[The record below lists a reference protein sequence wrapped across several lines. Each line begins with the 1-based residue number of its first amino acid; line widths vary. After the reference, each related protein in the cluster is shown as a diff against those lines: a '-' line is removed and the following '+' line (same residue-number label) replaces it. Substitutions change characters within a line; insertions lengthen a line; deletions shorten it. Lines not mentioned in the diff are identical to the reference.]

1 MSPWTP
7 GPEVVFRSIE
17 SRKVL
22 RNYQIRPFFF
32 QFCIKDTDYYL
43 AQIEREE
50 AEYEEQKRLMK
61 EREEEVEDLVFQSD
75 IVEEIFL

>member
-1 MSPWTP
+1 M
-7 GPEVVFRSIE
+7 
-17 SRKVL
+17 L

-43 AQIEREE
+43 SQIEREE
-50 AEYEEQKRLMK
+50 AQHEVNKRLMK
-61 EREEEVEDLVFQSD
+61 EREEEVENLIFQSG

>member
-1 MSPWTP
+1 M
-7 GPEVVFRSIE
+7 
-17 SRKVL
+17 L

-43 AQIEREE
+43 AQIKREE
-50 AEYEEQKRLMK
+50 AEHEEQRRLMK
-61 EREEEVEDLVFQSD
+61 EREEKVEDLIFQSE